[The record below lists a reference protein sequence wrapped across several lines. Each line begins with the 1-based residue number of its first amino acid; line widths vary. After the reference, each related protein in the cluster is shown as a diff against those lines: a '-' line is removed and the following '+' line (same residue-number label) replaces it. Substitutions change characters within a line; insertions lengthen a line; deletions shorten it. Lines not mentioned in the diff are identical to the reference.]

1 MVCVLVRK
9 QIKQIMKHLKKLF
22 ATAGVITAIA
32 TLASCNS
39 GSRTEGVALDG
50 TIRLDS
56 IEDFVMVY
64 NEDGDISRYRTI
76 ELKTDKDGNFQVPDS
91 IIPQGG
97 SHVQILADE
106 RGFFGAWLEPGKT
119 AVMEI
124 TAGPDGK
131 GVAAFSGDNSDI
143 NTFFND
149 MTTTLDIMV
158 FSPQDP
164 SERKPYDEAVALLNS
179 SRERL
184 DKEAENIKDNNKRE
198 YYRKYASLMGARMMG
213 FIIEDKMYDADASP
227 YDDPEYQKLIANVDP
242 EDDASLESGM
252 IYLWMNNHVKDFEG
266 SSVEK
271 AIAELKAV
279 DGIKNK
285 RTRKALYN
293 IVPHNFFAYNKPT
306 VQEAADFMK
315 AYGEMAKDYP
325 EFIDT
330 YALRASSVREI
341 KAGDRIAYDPEIAD
355 VSGKKCKLSD
365 LFGSDIVY
373 IDFWATWCG
382 PCCKQIPHLEKM
394 IERMKDVKGIKF
406 VSISSD
412 SDTDA
417 WKAKLAKDKPEWPQY
432 IFAGSDGDKFMT
444 AMNITGIPR
453 FMIIGKDGVIISPD
467 APMPSDPASERQLRE
482 LVK

>member
-1 MVCVLVRK
+1 MN
-9 QIKQIMKHLKKLF
+9 HLKNIF
-22 ATAGVITAIA
+22 GAAGVCAA
-32 TLASCNS
+32 LVAMASCNS
-39 GSRTEGVALDG
+39 GSKTEGVALDG
-50 TIRLDS
+50 TMRLDS
-56 IEDFVMVY
+56 IEDFVMIY
-64 NEDGDISRYRTI
+64 NEDGDITRFHTV
-76 ELKTDKDGNFQVPDS
+76 ELTTDENGKFQIPDS
-91 IIPQGG
+91 VIPEGG

-106 RGFFGAWLEPGKT
+106 IGFFGAWLEPGKT

-131 GVAAFSGDNSDI
+131 GVATFSGDNADI

-164 SERKPYDEAVALLNS
+164 SERKPYDETLAYLNEC
-179 SRERL
+179 RERL
-184 DKEAENIKDNNKRE
+184 AKEVEIIQDSDKKEFYK
-198 YYRKYASLMGARMMG
+198 KYSNLLGARMMG
-213 FIIEDKMYDADASP
+213 FLIEDKAYDVEAEP
-227 YDDPEYQKLIANVDP
+227 FDDPEYQKLVAMVDP

-252 IYLWMNNHVKDFEG
+252 IYLWLNSQTKGMEG
-266 SSVEK
+266 TSVEK
-271 AIAELKAV
+271 ALAELKAV
-279 DGIKNK
+279 DAIKNK

-293 IVPHNFFAYNKPT
+293 MVPHNFFAYNKPT
-306 VQEAADFMK
+306 TQEAADFMK
-315 AYGEMAKDYP
+315 TYGEMAKDYP

-330 YALRASSVREI
+330 YALMASSVKEI
-341 KAGDRIAYDPEIAD
+341 KTGDKIAYDPEIINE
-355 VSGKKCKLSD
+355 SGNKCKLSD
-365 LFGSDIVY
+365 LFGENIVY

-432 IFAGSDGDKFMT
+432 IFSGSDGDKFMM

-453 FMIIGKDGVIISPD
+453 FMIIGKDGSIISPD
-467 APMPSDPASERQLRE
+467 APMPSNPKAEEQLRE
-482 LVK
+482 LAK